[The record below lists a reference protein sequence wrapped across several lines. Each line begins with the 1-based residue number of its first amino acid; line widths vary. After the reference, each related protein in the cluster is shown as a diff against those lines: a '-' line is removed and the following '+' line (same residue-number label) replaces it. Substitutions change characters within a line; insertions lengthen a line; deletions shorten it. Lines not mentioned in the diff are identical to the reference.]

1 MKKQI
6 VCLLLSVLLLLTAC
20 AKGPTW
26 QEQYD
31 LGVRYLSDGNYQ
43 EAIIA
48 FTAAIEIDPKRVEAY
63 MGRGDAYFSSG
74 ESEESLAAAQADY
87 KTVIELDESYAQGY
101 LSLADAYMQQG
112 ALDAAVELLQTAL
125 EKTGQDQAI
134 ADKLGEIEAS
144 ATDDQKEQETPSDSE
159 IDYGYSEC
167 TYDELGRPIRED
179 YYNAENVLYLYNI
192 MIYDE
197 QGRLIRRESY
207 NPDGVLQTYAIC
219 TYDDSENSQRE
230 DYFNADGTSSGF
242 NVYFYDEY
250 AHLLRQD
257 FYNGD
262 GILTDYD
269 IHTYDEQGNWLGFK
283 HYNADGTLNDSRI
296 YGD

>member
-63 MGRGDAYFSSG
+63 MGRGDAYFSAG

-87 KTVIELDESYAQGY
+87 KTVIELDESYVQGY

-112 ALDAAVELLQTAL
+112 DLDAAVGLLQTAL

-134 ADKLGEIEAS
+134 ADKLGEIESMQPGDENSEGVLADETNGEPRDGVFRIDQDNGWYHFDTYENGNLIS
-144 ATDDQKEQETPSDSE
+144 VEVHGPDDILTATHRYTYNEQGCWIRQDHYDENGTLF
-159 IDYGYSEC
+159 GYDTA
-167 TYDELGRPIRED
+167 TYDERWNKIRED
-179 YYNAENVLYLYNI
+179 SYL
-192 MIYDE
+192 
-197 QGRLIRRESY
+197 
-207 NPDGVLQTYAIC
+207 PDGTL
-219 TYDDSENSQRE
+219 
-230 DYFNADGTSSGF
+230 SG
-242 NVYFYDEY
+242 YTIYTYDEY
-250 AHLLRQD
+250 GLSIRQD
-257 FYNGD
+257 IYGGD
-262 GILTDYD
+262 GTFLYSTDY
-269 IHTYDEQGNWLGFK
+269 
-283 HYNADGTLNDSRI
+283 HYAESTDNYFSKVD
-296 YGD
+296 